1 MKILVFGAGV
11 FGSYIC
17 HVLCGNGH
25 DETEKNVPDWDTPK
39 KSMQNKSITRHP
51 RRLI

>member
-11 FGSYIC
+11 LGSYIC

-25 DETEKNVPDWDTPK
+25 DETEKIRAGLGHPK
-39 KSMQNKSITRHP
+39 KIYAK
-51 RRLI
+51 

>member
-11 FGSYIC
+11 LVSYIC

-25 DETEKNVPDWDTPK
+25 DETEKIRAGLGHSK

>member
-11 FGSYIC
+11 LGSYIC

-25 DETEKNVPDWDTPK
+25 DETEKKPCRTGTLQKNLCK
-39 KSMQNKSITRHP
+39 ISQ
-51 RRLI
+51 